1 MKRHGLI
8 AGLVVMCGAAF
19 AAEPVC
25 YRLYDDLGAFVNN
38 PEGKDFT
45 LTLDVRDINRVGRG
59 PSELLVKVYDPD
71 GRAVVREVVPDD
83 GVNALGTGPTLA
95 GWDHEAWY
103 YETCYSR
110 GLEPVVRWSSA
121 SDPARLAAMSKR
133 TLTYSVKGGG
143 KGVYRVILAGSPD
156 HYVSLAT
163 EPALSFGVNG
173 GPDWAHGHHALFK
186 RCYLYVPK
194 GAAGIGLGLLELDR
208 PRGRR
213 AVLKTMDG
221 KVLTLQQVTRA
232 RTGDVEKQ
240 TPLTMSVDGSDG
252 YVSIAG
258 EFEKPG
264 QYDDQVLAFEV
275 SDGPGDYFLGV
286 DILMPKEQRNWRGQ
300 PRVPAVLCPD
310 EQTARAVRNGALYHD
325 GEVFWQ
331 MNQVR
336 LWDWLKTLKPEDLKP
351 PADLPAK
358 PGFIS
363 VGSHQTPM
371 QFLKNAQLKDP
382 KPGTA
387 DIVMHSYDLHRN
399 RAALNTA
406 IQEML
411 EGMRIIGP
419 NDHVM
424 HGRNLAY
431 EMGCYSY
438 FYHRPAWRILQQP
451 DAPEAA
457 KGPIREFAMQIG
469 DRMPFCRGIEL
480 VNGNSLSSLVE
491 GMRYVVEATGDPL
504 HRQLFDTY
512 WARYTTGGFG
522 DRVGVGPSGG
532 VQEGYGYD
540 HHYGAYVLSGWRAV
554 LADLADPQ
562 FQQVYNGVLNLYSYV
577 ASVGDNAAPWG
588 SRTHIKPTR
597 YDAWTEG
604 PYRWKGVGG
613 PDFTETVNKANE
625 FFVARRA
632 TYYAVTYHG
641 RITPT
646 WLGEGF
652 HGQIG
657 FSGGMLCQL
666 HVPGKGQVLASVLSG
681 DYGGG
686 MHPSQ
691 WRRFHIHSLVGETA
705 DGQPLVTANSEHPN
719 ARLAG
724 NVVTSSGEVRQS
736 SVDVI
741 RSYAFGAE
749 DIVCTVRL
757 RESGTERVFGIY
769 GGAHGLRGQV
779 REAYEMI
786 PFTKLTA
793 PAGRGKPPIV
803 KTAVTMLD
811 AQGKP
816 LGALAP
822 KPVTAAAVVVDQ
834 GGYGVRIEL
843 DEPRPVQL
851 GENNTVLIG
860 VVGRGA
866 GGAAAA
872 ESSSAASPGAEAEPA
887 PEGEGGEPVSGRGQA
902 VSANAVGLSYRL
914 IPFATGPVD
923 APVRPVDAASA
934 AVRPAAGSSPT
945 PSAAPAAE
953 RKLSVLPALADA
965 AAVAAALDRVEPIA
979 VGAGAAQ
986 VAEVRV
992 GLSGTN
998 LAIDVRVR
1006 DPKPVQADTAWKG
1019 SCVEVFGSVP
1029 GAAAIGQLFLV
1040 PGGAKGAAKA
1050 LRARGGQ
1057 QAPAPE
1063 VPVASQSVDGGYRL
1077 QALIPLAYLA
1087 AGADADPLLLE
1098 FQVSVPAPG
1107 GRGAGA
1113 FAHVSAFGSTRA
1125 YMDTARYAPFRVNRA
1140 GAAR

>member
-1 MKRHGLI
+1 MKRLLLSVGVAVL
-8 AGLVVMCGAAF
+8 CGVSAAP
-19 AAEPVC
+19 AAEPVI

-38 PEGKDFT
+38 PDGKDFT
-45 LTLDVRDINRVGRG
+45 ITLDVRDINRVGRG
-59 PSELLVKVYDPD
+59 PGELLVKVYDPD
-71 GRAVVREVVPDD
+71 GRAVVREVIPDD

-95 GWDHEAWY
+95 GWDHESWY

-110 GLEPVVRWSSA
+110 GLDPVVTWSSA
-121 SDPARLAAMSKR
+121 SAPSRLAHTPKR
-133 TLTYSVKGGG
+133 TFTYAIKGGG

-156 HYVSLAT
+156 HYVSLALD
-163 EPALSFGVNG
+163 PVLSFGVNG
-173 GPDWAHGHHALFK
+173 GPDWAHGHHDVFN
-186 RCYLYVPK
+186 RSYVYVPK
-194 GAAGIGLGLLELDR
+194 GTDGIGLGILELDQ

-213 AVLKTMDG
+213 ATLKSPDG
-221 KVLTLQQVTRA
+221 KPVILKQVSRA
-232 RTGDVEKQ
+232 RTGEVLKEA
-240 TPLTMSVDGSDG
+240 PLTMSVEGRDG
-252 YVSIAG
+252 YATIAG

-264 QYDDQVLAFEV
+264 QYDDQVLVLEV
-275 SDGPGDYFLGV
+275 SSGPGDYFLSL

-310 EQTARAVRNGALYHD
+310 EATARAVRNGAIYHD
-325 GEVFWQ
+325 GQVFWQ

-336 LWDWLKTLKPEDLKP
+336 LWDWLKTLRPEDLKM
-351 PADLPAK
+351 PADLAVK

-363 VGSHQTPM
+363 VGSHQSPM

-399 RAALNTA
+399 RQALNVA

-438 FYHRPAWRILQQP
+438 FYHRPAWRILQQS
-451 DAPEAA
+451 DAPEEA

-491 GMRYVVEATGDPL
+491 GMRYIVEATGDPL
-504 HRQLFDTY
+504 HRELFDTY
-512 WARYTTGGFG
+512 WTRYTTGGFG

-554 LADLADPQ
+554 LADLADPR
-562 FQQVYNGVLNLYSYV
+562 FQKVYNGVLNLYSYV
-577 ASVGDNAAPWG
+577 SSIGDNAAPWG

-613 PDFTETVNKANE
+613 PDFTESVNNANE

-632 TYYAVTYHG
+632 AYYVVTYHG
-641 RITPT
+641 RTTPT

-657 FSGGMLCQL
+657 FSGGVLCQL

-686 MHPSQ
+686 MHPAQ

-705 DGQPLVTANSEHPN
+705 DGQPLVTANSEHLN
-719 ARLAG
+719 ARLDG

-736 SVDVI
+736 SVACT
-741 RSYAFGAE
+741 RSYTFGGD
-749 DIVCTVRL
+749 DIVCSVRL
-757 RESGTERVFGIY
+757 RESSADRVFGIY
-769 GGAHGLRGQV
+769 GGAHGLRGQI

-786 PFTKLTA
+786 PFTKLTT
-793 PAGRGKPPIV
+793 PAGRGKPPVV
-803 KTAVTMLD
+803 KTSVTAVD
-811 AQGKP
+811 GQGKTI
-816 LGALAP
+816 GVLAAR
-822 KPVTAAAVVVDQ
+822 PVTAAAVVVDQ

-843 DEPRPVQL
+843 DQPRPVQL

-860 VVGRGA
+860 LVRRATPDATTESAGA
-866 GGAAAA
+866 SASAA
-872 ESSSAASPGAEAEPA
+872 ETEPASDGEAEGGSAASGGGAVPA
-887 PEGEGGEPVSGRGQA
+887 GA
-902 VSANAVGLSYRL
+902 VSLSYRL
-914 IPFATGPVD
+914 IPFTSGP
-923 APVRPVDAASA
+923 PEG
-934 AVRPAAGSSPT
+934 AVQPPGAGSATVARPPVQPAT
-945 PSAAPAAE
+945 PAPE
-953 RKLSVLPALADA
+953 RKLAVLPALAGVG
-965 AAVAAALDRVEPIA
+965 AVAAALEGVEPVS
-979 VGAGAAQ
+979 VGSGSARI
-986 VAEVRV
+986 AEVRV
-992 GLSGTN
+992 GLSGAS
-998 LAIDVRVR
+998 LAVDLRVR
-1006 DPKPVQADTAWKG
+1006 DPKPAPAEVAWKG

-1029 GAAAIGQLFLV
+1029 GGASLGQIFLV
-1040 PGGAKGAAKA
+1040 PGSGAGAAKA
-1050 LRARGGQ
+1050 YRAKGSQ

-1063 VPVASQSVDGGYRL
+1063 VAVASQAADGGYRM
-1077 QALIPLAYLA
+1077 QALIPLPLLSAT
-1087 AGADADPLLLE
+1087 ADAASLLLE
-1098 FQVSVPAPG
+1098 FQVSVPVPG
-1107 GRGAGA
+1107 GKGAGA

-1125 YMDTARYAPFRVNRA
+1125 YMDTSRYAVFRP
-1140 GAAR
+1140 ARP